1 MVKDGFRPTEKN
13 YIGVDELNPHPAYLP
28 ILFFSKSRAVFT
40 IKLNWRLIV
49 NEK

>member
-28 ILFFSKSRAVFT
+28 VLLFSKSLDRLYYE
-40 IKLNWRLIV
+40 IKLEV
-49 NEK
+49 VC